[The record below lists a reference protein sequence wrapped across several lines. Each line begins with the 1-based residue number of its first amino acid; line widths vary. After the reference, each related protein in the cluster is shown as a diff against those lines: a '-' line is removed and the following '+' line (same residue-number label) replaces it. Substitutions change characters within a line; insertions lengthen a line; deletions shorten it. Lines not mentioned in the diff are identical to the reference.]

1 MKILCTYLLAE
12 HKIKLIQKNRK
23 KNERFKQNNSFHLN
37 PLLIPFKTISLMVQN
52 WDREIDFTYY
62 TTHQNNAVI
71 TEITP
76 NSGSRGTGN
85 VKR

>member
-1 MKILCTYLLAE
+1 
-12 HKIKLIQKNRK
+12 
-23 KNERFKQNNSFHLN
+23 
-37 PLLIPFKTISLMVQN
+37 MVQN

-76 NSGSRGTGN
+76 NSGSGGTGN
-85 VKR
+85 VER